1 MATGTSRFLRDCF
14 LSSLA
19 YVATTWL
26 AIWLLKHSLAD
37 AAPALRALIA
47 LLPVF
52 PIVIVVRLLVRR
64 MLAGDELQ
72 QRIDLEAIAVA
83 ALIVS
88 LGTLTLSLLMVAG
101 VFHATGPQAMVWV
114 FPALWITYGFART
127 WAARRYR

>member
-26 AIWLLKHSLAD
+26 AIWLLTHLLAD

-72 QRIDLEAIAVA
+72 QRIDLEAIAIA
-83 ALIVS
+83 
-88 LGTLTLSLLMVAG
+88 
-101 VFHATGPQAMVWV
+101 
-114 FPALWITYGFART
+114 YGFARA